1 MAGWNRY
8 IFFTVQR
15 KTFKFHFSSIG
26 RWLSCRPIKK
36 SLFGFL
42 IQNIIDSFK
51 TQEVY
56 CHILFRRKKLESA
69 QGWSWAHN
77 HENKST
83 YYAFLSLLLLLFSM
97 AKYNTSSPVYRE
109 YYLLSRH
116 YPLLLVF
123 TRLNLPLGISLWE
136 YDSNCSVLWYIDNY
150 KMTCVSPKF
159 LSSQWKSNFLGL
171 SQSCSLSYLVYTL
184 FTFEYKKKLESELN
198 GCFSD
203 RGT

>member
-1 MAGWNRY
+1 MIILSSNKE
-8 IFFTVQR
+8 IFVGISYTEYNWHLHKPRKYTVTFYSAERNLSQR
-15 KTFKFHFSSIG
+15 KADLG
-26 RWLSCRPIKK
+26 RRTM
-36 SLFGFL
+36 
-42 IQNIIDSFK
+42 K
-51 TQEVY
+51 T
-56 CHILFRRKKLESA
+56 
-69 QGWSWAHN
+69 
-77 HENKST
+77 KST

-184 FTFEYKKKLESELN
+184 FTFEYKKKLDSELN